1 MYNSQGQQ
9 PVAGVQ
15 VRLFGAAQGAG
26 GVRYQ
31 LQTDANGNVYTS
43 ENITFGNGLFPA
55 VISASGDTAF
65 MTEAISD
72 GACNRCHGQSTERV
86 KLP

>member
-15 VRLFGAAQGAG
+15 VRLFAAAQGAG

-31 LQTDANGNVYTS
+31 FQTDANGNVYTS
-43 ENITFGNGLFPA
+43 ENITFGSGLFPA

-72 GACNRCHGQSTERV
+72 GACNRCHGQSTERI